1 MEILF
6 NFKLLIQWTFK
17 EGLYEGHSNRNMGRY
32 INSNPKNN
40 TPKMILN
47 LVKYFKFWWILM
59 VLIWLNLRCIIAQF
73 CFSILLVNWCLTKLI
88 FKELFSCLH
97 CSLTSCVNISQCKEL
112 PCNVLV
118 LASQCFLGQTN

>member
-6 NFKLLIQWTFK
+6 SFKLLIQRTFK

-40 TPKMILN
+40 TPKMTLN

-73 CFSILLVNWCLTKLI
+73 CFPILLVNWCLTKLL
-88 FKELFSCLH
+88 FKNSFHVFTAL
-97 CSLTSCVNISQCKEL
+97 
-112 PCNVLV
+112 
-118 LASQCFLGQTN
+118 